1 MNNIKILAIVLLVA
15 GTFSLVYGGFT
26 YTKNV
31 EEVDLG
37 IVSFEVAEKERVN
50 LPVWFGVGL
59 IVVGGGLLV
68 GVAKK

>member
-1 MNNIKILAIVLLVA
+1 
-15 GTFSLVYGGFT
+15 
-26 YTKNV
+26 V

-50 LPVWFGVGL
+50 LPVWLGVGL

-68 GVAKK
+68 GVPKK

>member
-1 MNNIKILAIVLLVA
+1 MNKIKILAIVLLVA

-37 IVSFEVAEKERVN
+37 LVSFEVAEKERVHR
-50 LPVWFGVGL
+50 PVWVGVGL

>member
-15 GTFSLVYGGFT
+15 GTLSLVYGGFT

>member
-1 MNNIKILAIVLLVA
+1 MNNIKLLAIVLLAA
-15 GTFSLVYGGFT
+15 GTLSLIYGGFT

-50 LPVWFGVGL
+50 LPVWLGVGL

-68 GVAKK
+68 GVPKK